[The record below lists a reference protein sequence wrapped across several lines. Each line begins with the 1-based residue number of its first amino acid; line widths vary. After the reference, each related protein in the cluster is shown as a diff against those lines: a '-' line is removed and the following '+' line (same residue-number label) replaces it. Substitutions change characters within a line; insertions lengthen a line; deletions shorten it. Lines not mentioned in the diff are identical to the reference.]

1 MTGIIIIGIIIYVI
15 YIATKK
21 KPNQQYFNTNKR
33 NNEQKSKKELRDE
46 LIQNITKNIKVTV
59 TSSNDNYND
68 ESIIDVSDH
77 SYRINSNGSL
87 KKHIEEVPYWKHQY
101 VYSYSEIN
109 SASIEQKSFYKT
121 FKIDFLNNENI
132 DLEGNTNYAFIL
144 LFDLLNEFD
153 SHKDI
158 PKLERQLKI
167 LGKSYPKTKS
177 YGMNFLIRIMEENGD
192 NESLSRV
199 LEEERHSYQNYN
211 SGYDYD
217 YWSLGSKYK
226 TKLKLNDDEVE
237 LLNQLWYPSNNFC
250 SIEYCCIEVLKL
262 FIAVVFNLKNK
273 YKIEETTLDLQ
284 LKELAD
290 VIARKQHRFRNGS
303 WNYKSSVENTPREI
317 FSLIF
322 KHCENAVRGYY
333 GHKRKLNTDTH
344 YTNEEAKKEYELKI
358 LSKIEEIIPAL
369 VSKIALPDEPTEIEL
384 YSQTTTRWK
393 IKFEELKTIYSKTPK
408 SFVDEIITLG
418 QLNKKNPSVENI
430 FFEASKYISKFDK
443 ESALLLYVHY
453 IHQDLKSVKFDNKQL
468 TKTITKNIFKT
479 KEQLE
484 NFEKIVNEFIVDK
497 NLDKALEGVSKV
509 YKLNRKKIKL
519 NKASIK
525 EVQNQHSGT
534 IELLNEYLK
543 DDFEDE
549 ASSESRKDSEEEI
562 EIKIIPQKKR
572 SSKSPFINELVL
584 SEIQTTVLLLFVKS
598 NFSIP
603 EEELKIFAKTNGV
616 FKNQLIES
624 INEICYE
631 ILDDI
636 LIEEKEEH
644 YTINTNYFNKIY
656 TK

>member
-21 KPNQQYFNTNKR
+21 KPNQQNFNTNKR

-59 TSSNDNYND
+59 TSSNGNYN

-153 SHKDI
+153 THKDI

-177 YGMNFLIRIMEENGD
+177 YGMNFLIRIMEDNGD

-217 YWSLGSKYK
+217 YWRLGSKYK

-290 VIARKQHRFRNGS
+290 IIARKQHRFRNGS

-358 LSKIEEIIPAL
+358 LSKIEEIIPDL

-468 TKTITKNIFKT
+468 TKTIRKNIFKT
-479 KEQLE
+479 TEQLE

-509 YKLNRKKIKL
+509 YEIKRKKIKL
-519 NKASIK
+519 NKTSIK

-543 DDFEDE
+543 DDFEDD
-549 ASSESRKDSEEEI
+549 ASSESRKNNEEEI
-562 EIKIIPQKKR
+562 EIKIIPQKKG

-636 LIEEKEEH
+636 LIEEEEEH
-644 YTINTNYFNKIY
+644 YTINTNYFNTIY